1 MGEKQPIVA
10 GCLVGEE
17 KGGIGQ
23 DRRRPGRLDEGDA
36 WVLPAEGE
44 ELSDRHGSAP
54 LGSVASTDEHARS
67 WPQAAMMWELLRLKG
82 LKPERVVVELNGEI
96 VDKPR
101 YGEVTLKENDTLEI
115 LGFVGGG

>member
-1 MGEKQPIVA
+1 
-10 GCLVGEE
+10 
-17 KGGIGQ
+17 
-23 DRRRPGRLDEGDA
+23 
-36 WVLPAEGE
+36 
-44 ELSDRHGSAP
+44 
-54 LGSVASTDEHARS
+54 
-67 WPQAAMMWELLRLKG
+67 MMWELLRLKG

>member
-1 MGEKQPIVA
+1 MQIIVN
-10 GCLVGEE
+10 GKPFE
-17 KGGIGQ
+17 
-23 DRRRPGRLDEGDA
+23 
-36 WVLPAEGE
+36 
-44 ELSDRHGSAP
+44 
-54 LGSVASTDEHARS
+54 
-67 WPQAAMMWELLRLKG
+67 AAATLTLLELLRLKG

>member
-1 MGEKQPIVA
+1 MQIIVN
-10 GCLVGEE
+10 GKPFE
-17 KGGIGQ
+17 
-23 DRRRPGRLDEGDA
+23 
-36 WVLPAEGE
+36 
-44 ELSDRHGSAP
+44 
-54 LGSVASTDEHARS
+54 
-67 WPQAAMMWELLRLKG
+67 AAAALTLLELLRLKG